1 MSQMR
6 TIGQFEIQELLGEGG
21 IGQVY
26 AARDTVLDRMV
37 AIKSLRAELLRDK
50 SFVAGLRGEAKTLA
64 LLGHPN
70 TTTLSTLLEGGGS
83 LYMVME
89 MVRGQTLEAIL

>member
-6 TIGQFEIQELLGEGG
+6 RIGQFEIQELLGEGG

-37 AIKSLRAELLRDK
+37 AIKSLRAELLSDK
-50 SFVAGLRGEAKTLA
+50 SFVARCRGEAKNLA
-64 LLGHPN
+64 LLSHPN
-70 TTTLSTLLEGGGS
+70 ITTLYTLLEEEARP
-83 LYMVME
+83 YMIMQ
-89 MVRGQTLEAIL
+89 MVRGQPLDAIL